1 MRLLLAVGCVLSLA
15 ALVAADVPADLPE
28 VFRDDC
34 GQGADHWQPTDPKAW
49 KLLKTD
55 RGQVYCQF
63 QESKYEP
70 PFRSP
75 FNYALLKD
83 VVVGDFVLNAKVQ
96 STCKD
101 YPHRDMVVVFG
112 YQNPTH

>member
-1 MRLLLAVGCVLSLA
+1 MRSIIAVAALSLF
-15 ALVAADVPADLPE
+15 ALPAGADAPAELPE
-28 VFRDDC
+28 VFRDDFEK
-34 GQGADHWQPTDPKAW
+34 GADHWQPTDPTVW

-63 QESKYEP
+63 AASKYEP

-83 VVVGDFVLNAKVQ
+83 VVVGDFILEAKVQ

-101 YPHRDMVVVFG
+101 YPHRDMVVVFC
-112 YQNPTH
+112 YQDPAH